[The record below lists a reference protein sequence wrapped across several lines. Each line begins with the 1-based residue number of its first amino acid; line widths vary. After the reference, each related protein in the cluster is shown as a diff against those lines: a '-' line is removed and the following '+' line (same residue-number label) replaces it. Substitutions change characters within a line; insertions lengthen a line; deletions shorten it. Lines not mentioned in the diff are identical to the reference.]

1 MIEEFIV
8 ISVDY
13 ATCFKISTISA
24 IVFAN
29 ICCFIFKI
37 SCQTFL
43 DRTLSNIYF
52 KLFKLFKQKH
62 VYESLCCIFVCL
74 KNVWNAMAVTQ
85 VVGFPLRVFM
95 HGAWKHGILHWGYS
109 SINGRRTP
117 MGKKILLHFQGF
129 HSSCLEQI
137 KFVRLRNRLGSQIF
151 LVIIIFKSQVC

>member
-37 SCQTFL
+37 SYQTFL

-52 KLFKLFKQKH
+52 KLFKRKH

-74 KNVWNAMAVTQ
+74 KNVWNATAVTQ
-85 VVGFPLRVFM
+85 VIRFPLRVFM
-95 HGAWKHGILHWGYS
+95 HGAWKHGILHWGYL
-109 SINGRRTP
+109 SIKGRRTP
-117 MGKKILLHFQGF
+117 TGKNLLSRFQGF
-129 HSSCLEQI
+129 HSCCLEQI
-137 KFVRLRNRLGSQIF
+137 
-151 LVIIIFKSQVC
+151 

>member
-1 MIEEFIV
+1 MYLVGFYYERSFTYIV

-29 ICCFIFKI
+29 ICCLILKI
-37 SCQTFL
+37 SYQTFL

-74 KNVWNAMAVTQ
+74 KNVWNAMAVTP
-85 VVGFPLRVFM
+85 VIRFPLRVIM
-95 HGAWKHGILHWGYS
+95 HGAWKQGILHWGYL
-109 SINGRRTP
+109 SIKGRRMPT
-117 MGKKILLHFQGF
+117 GKNLLSSFQGF
-129 HSSCLEQI
+129 HSSFPEQI
-137 KFVRLRNRLGSQIF
+137 
-151 LVIIIFKSQVC
+151 

>member
-1 MIEEFIV
+1 MIEEFIA

-13 ATCFKISTISA
+13 ATGFKISTILA

-29 ICCFIFKI
+29 ICCFILKI
-37 SCQTFL
+37 SYQTFL

-52 KLFKLFKQKH
+52 KLFKEKH

-85 VVGFPLRVFM
+85 VIRFPLRVFM
-95 HGAWKHGILHWGYS
+95 HGAWKHGILHWGYL
-109 SINGRRTP
+109 SIKGRRTP
-117 MGKKILLHFQGF
+117 TGKNLLSRFQGF

-137 KFVRLRNRLGSQIF
+137 QFVRLRNRLGSQIF
-151 LVIIIFKSQVC
+151 LVIIIFTSQVC